1 MIRSN
6 AVSTLQRSLL
16 QFVVLSGLQVIQV
29 FAGEFRSI
37 DVVEGWTIERRLTED
52 QRPVCRAS
60 IEDGGTW
67 FSARIRLDSAG
78 TIRIPAGLK
87 SPEEI
92 DLAPIR
98 NALERCRSSLLYDM
112 F

>member
-1 MIRSN
+1 MIRRN
-6 AVSTLQRSLL
+6 AVSTFQRSLL
-16 QFVVLSGLQVIQV
+16 RFVALFGFQAIQV
-29 FAGEFRSI
+29 FAGEFQSI

-52 QRPVCRAS
+52 QQPVCRAS
-60 IEDGGTW
+60 IAEGGTW

-78 TIRIPAGLK
+78 SIRIPSGLK
-87 SPEEI
+87 APEGI
-92 DLAPIR
+92 DLVPIR